1 MTMISDLRSFTPAQR
16 NTFLAGFLGW
26 TFDAFDFF
34 VLVFILRPL
43 AQDFGASVTDLTFAI
58 VLTLAARPVGALI
71 FGRLAD
77 RYGRRPVLMFNILCY
92 SVIELASA
100 FAPSLEVML
109 VLRALYGVAMG
120 GMWGVAASL
129 VFEVIPPSTRGIV
142 SGILQQGYAAGY
154 LIAAAVF
161 ALLFPTIGWRGMFI
175 IGTIP
180 ILLVPFIWFC
190 VPESPVWRETAQ
202 HPQVQQNLLSA
213 IASNWRTVVF
223 MVVLMTAFN
232 FLSHGTQDLYP
243 TFLEVQH
250 HLTTGTVGTIAI
262 IYNIGA
268 IIGGLTFGALSQR
281 IGRRSSIVLATLLVL
296 PIIPL
301 WAFSSSLLWITV
313 GAFLIQVMV
322 QGAWGVVPVYLNE
335 LSPEGVRATLPGF
348 VYQLGNL
355 LASVNA
361 TLQAGIAAS
370 NGGDYA
376 IGLALVAA
384 GAAVVIA
391 VVAGTGKEA
400 KDTKFGALGTAPH
413 FAHPGQLT

>member
-1 MTMISDLRSFTPAQR
+1 MMTMITDLRSLTVAQR

-43 AQDFGASVTDLTFAI
+43 AAEFGASVQELTLAI

-77 RYGRRPVLMFNILCY
+77 RYGRRPILMINILCY
-92 SVIELASA
+92 SAIELASA
-100 FAPSLEVML
+100 CAPSLTIML

-129 VFEVIPPSTRGIV
+129 TFEVVPPRTRGII

-154 LIAAAVF
+154 LAAAAAF
-161 ALLFPTIGWRGMFI
+161 ALLFPSIGWRGMFV

-180 ILLVPFIWFC
+180 VLLVPFIWFC

-202 HPQVQQNLLSA
+202 QKQDLLGA
-213 IASNWRTVVF
+213 ITSNWRTVMF
-223 MVVLMTAFN
+223 MIVLMTAFN

-243 TFLEVQH
+243 TFLEIQH
-250 HLTTGTVGTIAI
+250 QLSTQTVGTIAI

-268 IIGGLTFGALSQR
+268 MIGGATFGALSQR
-281 IGRRSSIVLATLLVL
+281 LGRRRTIVLAAVLVL

-301 WAFSSSLLWITV
+301 WAFSNGVVWLTL
-313 GAFLIQVMV
+313 GAFLIQIMV
-322 QGAWGVVPVYLNE
+322 QGAWGVVPIYLNE
-335 LSPEGVRATLPGF
+335 LSPEGVRGTLPGL
-348 VYQLGNL
+348 VYQTGNL
-355 LASVNA
+355 LAAVNA

-370 NGGDYA
+370 HGANYA
-376 IGLALVAA
+376 IGLAIVAA
-384 GAAVVIA
+384 ASAIVIAAVAWSGREVKN
-391 VVAGTGKEA
+391 V
-400 KDTKFGALGTAPH
+400 KFGAIGPASPNDRIPQTS
-413 FAHPGQLT
+413 

>member
-1 MTMISDLRSFTPAQR
+1 MAIVSDLRALTSIQR
-16 NTFLAGFLGW
+16 HTFVAGFLGW

-43 AQDFGASVTDLTFAI
+43 AQEFGASVEELSFAI

-71 FGRLAD
+71 FGWMAD
-77 RYGRRPVLMFNILCY
+77 RYGRRPILMFNILCY
-92 SVIELASA
+92 SAIELASA
-100 FAPSLEVML
+100 FAPSLPAML
-109 VLRALYGVAMG
+109 VLRTLYGVAMG

-129 VFEVIPPSTRGIV
+129 VFEVVPASTRGIV
-142 SGILQQGYAAGY
+142 SGILQQGYAVGY

-161 ALLFPTIGWRGMFI
+161 ALLFPSIGWRGMFI
-175 IGTIP
+175 LGTLPVLLIP
-180 ILLVPFIWFC
+180 YIWFA
-190 VPESPVWRETAQ
+190 VPESPVWRRTATRK
-202 HPQVQQNLLSA
+202 PDLVGA
-213 IASNWRTVVF
+213 IVANWRTVIF
-223 MVVLMTAFN
+223 LIVLMTGFN

-250 HLTTGTVGTIAI
+250 HLSTQTVGIVAI

-268 IIGGLTFGALSQR
+268 IIGGTTFGALSQR
-281 IGRRSSIVLATLLVL
+281 IGRRRTIIMAALLVL

-301 WAFSSSLLWITV
+301 WAFSSTVLWLTV
-313 GAFLIQVMV
+313 GAFLLQVMV

-335 LSPEGVRATLPGF
+335 LSPDGVRGTLPGF

-370 NGGDYA
+370 HGGDYA

-384 GAAVVIA
+384 TAAIVIA
-391 VVAGTGKEA
+391 IVTMVGKEA
-400 KDTKFGALGTAPH
+400 KDVTFGAARDSATV
-413 FAHPGQLT
+413 AHPGPLT

>member
-1 MTMISDLRSFTPAQR
+1 MTMFSGLRDFTPAQR
-16 NTFLAGFLGW
+16 HTFLAGFLGW

-43 AQDFGASVTDLTFAI
+43 AQEFGASVKDLSFAI
-58 VLTLAARPVGALI
+58 VLTLAARPIGALI

-100 FAPSLEVML
+100 FAPSLPVMFA
-109 VLRALYGVAMG
+109 LRALYGVAMG

-129 VFEVIPPSTRGIV
+129 VFEVVPASSRGLV
-142 SGILQQGYAAGY
+142 SGILQQGYAVGY
-154 LIAAAVF
+154 LIAATVF

-175 IGTIP
+175 LGTIP
-180 ILLVPFIWFC
+180 ILLVPYIWFR
-190 VPESPVWRETAQ
+190 VPESPVWQETAQ
-202 HPQVQQNLLSA
+202 HPQVKQNLLGA
-213 IASNWRTVVF
+213 IGSHWRTVIF
-223 MVVLMTAFN
+223 MIVLMTAFN

-243 TFLEVQH
+243 TFLEAQH
-250 HLTTGTVGTIAI
+250 HLPTATVGTIAI

-268 IIGGLTFGALSQR
+268 IIGGTTFGALSQR
-281 IGRRSSIVLATLLVL
+281 FGRRHTIILAALLVL

-301 WAFSSSLLWITV
+301 WAFSSSVLWITV
-313 GAFLIQVMV
+313 GAFLLQIMV

-335 LSPEGVRATLPGF
+335 LSPEGVRGTLPGF

-370 NGGDYA
+370 HGGDYA
-376 IGLALVAA
+376 VGLALVAA

-391 VVAGTGKEA
+391 VVAWTGREA
-400 KDTKFGALGTAPH
+400 KDVKFGAVGAVSH

>member
-1 MTMISDLRSFTPAQR
+1 MSTMSDLRGLTPVQR
-16 NTFLAGFLGW
+16 NTFIACFLGW

-34 VLVFILRPL
+34 VLVFVLRPL
-43 AQDFGASVTDLTFAI
+43 AQEFGVSVKDASVAI
-58 VLTLAARPVGALI
+58 VLTLAARPLGALI

-77 RYGRRPVLMFNILCY
+77 RFGRRPVLMINILCY
-92 SVIELASA
+92 SAVELASA
-100 FAPSLEVML
+100 FAPSLPAML
-109 VLRALYGVAMG
+109 VLRTLYGVAMG

-129 VFEVIPPSTRGIV
+129 VFEVVPSSTRGIV

-161 ALLFPTIGWRGMFI
+161 AVLFQSIGWRGMFVL
-175 IGTIP
+175 GTLP
-180 ILLVPFIWFC
+180 VLLVPFIWFA
-190 VPESPVWRETAQ
+190 VPESPVWGETAKQ
-202 HPQVQQNLLSA
+202 KPDLLGA
-213 IASNWRTVVF
+213 IAGNWRTVVF
-223 MVVLMTAFN
+223 MIVLMTGFN

-250 HLTTGTVGTIAI
+250 HLAPETVGTIAI

-268 IIGGLTFGALSQR
+268 ILGGTTFGALSQR
-281 IGRRSSIVLATLLVL
+281 IGRRVTIVVAALLVL
-296 PIIPL
+296 PIVPL
-301 WAFSSSLLWITV
+301 WAFSSSVLWLTV
-313 GAFLIQVMV
+313 GAFLIQIVV

-335 LSPEGVRATLPGF
+335 LSPEGVRGTLPGF

-376 IGLALVAA
+376 IGLALVAVV
-384 GAAVVIA
+384 AAIVIA
-391 VVAGTGKEA
+391 IVAGTGKEA
-400 KDTKFGALGTAPH
+400 KDVAFGAAHTGSN
-413 FAHPGQLT
+413 FARSGQPI